1 MCRKKKY
8 YERESKKVDEKI
20 ASASFV
26 DCFDKLQEGKVQKE
40 IYL

>member
-1 MCRKKKY
+1 MKENLKH
-8 YERESKKVDEKI
+8 VDEKF

-26 DCFDKLQEGKVQKE
+26 DCFDKLQEGKVQNE